1 MGGFEE
7 VWLPTRTGTPLA
19 IALGSDGD
27 YKHQWII
34 EYIQELVR
42 ACIIVVAVFQ
52 RDANLALL
60 LRFLPCAQLI
70 GLLQSNNDDRTQ
82 FSTQYTRQCE

>member
-7 VWLPTRTGTPLA
+7 VLLPTRTGTPLA

-34 EYIQELVR
+34 EHKQELVR
-42 ACIIVVAVFQ
+42 ACIMQVAAFQ
-52 RDANLALL
+52 QGKNTVLL
-60 LRFLPCAQLI
+60 LGFLRAR
-70 GLLQSNNDDRTQ
+70 S
-82 FSTQYTRQCE
+82 